1 MLLLAIQCAFKI
13 DIETP
18 YSLLYH
24 STEKTVAIYCKAITD
39 HNCPTFSSSA
49 CAPSIKQRCYD
60 TFPGRPVIPVSPSPS
75 GRLAIEVELA
85 SRIMRIRHLRTV
97 RVELKVYVGS
107 LPRQMTKGWTDGDGI
122 VTAGEEDIA
131 SLSLGLLN
139 GVYLALEALMTSGE
153 TLRVFASSFTKY
165 LLVNIQTT
173 CSSSQLLPW
182 RLRKSAHLQCHP
194 SHGPR
199 SPCPL
204 SKLDSRPL
212 RLRPTY
218 PALDD
223 AKAAKMQ
230 ELRIIVQRVFSTRR
244 LLLLFSDLARGL
256 DCLLF
261 TGHTSAGRPLQP
273 EASAE
278 ITSHN
283 QAAPHLT
290 TFLKDSRSPAL
301 RLHLTCNTPN
311 GDTWSRDPIA
321 DANPDLT
328 RKRLRL
334 SEETETSPRSSDDS
348 ILIEAFPPDSLDSGG
363 SIENAIELPDDELAV
378 MDPLSQSFDLYT
390 GGHTPLAQLKF
401 LHGKITGTSY
411 ITVAEFVGLAEWLS
425 DLIADANGL
434 APLETRRKAYVA
446 SLKDSYLEDQEF
458 FSALACVLCSILECQ
473 EDLFEG
479 ADVAAYPG
487 DRLCHAV
494 AKFIAATTELTLR
507 MTHLL
512 PDVVDSAVSRRD
524 SGQIHQS
531 RQTIDLL
538 NYVRLLHRL
547 VLPEFSHALKSF
559 DNHFWGGAVE
569 NAAAIKRNLLRHEVR
584 RRKSDGSEHFE
595 TIGELNFLFK
605 LLDSFTR
612 HHREITNTWETI
624 DCILRISKT
633 LNLRGRVEEE
643 QIVKFIHTFILPVV
657 SEKHPRAL
665 PDGFHEL
672 AIETAEVYLHKLL
685 IVAEIESAARM
696 YDQFVRA
703 DEDALLSEP
712 KSHAMDASGLLAL
725 SNSDM
730 TTLARLLTTAWS
742 MQALKQFI
750 YSEIMDIRNFG
761 ISLLGLRL
769 VKLYD
774 DFDCPTGNH
783 DHPVLQY
790 AARYMRANELTK
802 YIFGPNSHASLVTHS
817 QRIIGF
823 LAATS
828 SFTNIEIDI
837 IWHACTNSVEAEFL
851 KASIGILTDLC
862 RFLDLDQLLYLAK
875 KFTVTPPSKL
885 SQDAVESLT
894 DVFHKID
901 LKSDRSMDQERRL
914 ATAFVSSDILLRIDS
929 ADRSP
934 CILQLRETAVQEL
947 KKFTQ
952 RDFSTSDRLKIY
964 ERCVPNIAKGNRQ
977 ATASI
982 DILALFLQNVF
993 GPEESAALLDSLDV
1007 TMLVE
1012 ELGRYLAD
1020 QKESANADPEY
1031 ILRGIASRIDVILR
1045 LMAICEQKV
1054 DDQTMQNLFR
1064 YALGDLA
1071 LSNVARD
1078 YTWTTLS
1085 AARSKLALKE
1095 VAEHLLNRF
1104 LTVEATSLPGRFITP
1119 GLVQLFATSLY
1130 QDAAR
1135 GSFSE
1140 DFSSV
1145 LDTVVWRKLLE
1156 TAESTPTSAVTKL
1169 AADRIM
1175 AILFNY
1181 PQQEPALRTAAK
1193 CHAKFARR
1201 QLDCIFADLGGA
1213 NINVDDEGRVVQQIT
1228 LLHSITMASKHNA
1241 SKFSPPNEPEICL
1254 APDDEEALRSTI
1266 QIYGSG
1272 QSHPRICY
1280 LQTSKDT
1287 LLSELANALPS
1298 ITGAAENRV
1307 IVGGKILDVVKDAD
1321 MILWDKGIEQL
1332 GVISVCPRHS
1342 IHSDLAKVLTPIG
1355 TVEYEVLSRYDE
1367 IEKLLDGPDHI
1378 AQKVKLLTW
1387 LPDLFLPGQYDAAAP
1402 SSTSELCPP
1411 DRLWRSIY
1419 YLHVMYRH
1427 LMDFANIGVV
1437 DGSYIARAVVLLSDI
1452 LCDDSRPIQLD
1463 LHLRCMDFLTAF
1475 LQGKCW
1481 LTPHLERPLESTDST
1496 IIECPAQLISRI
1508 IALCYEATERPIED
1522 LTARRLLTER
1532 GFKLLQ
1538 QVLRRQP
1545 SAWPYFMNDGRIISL
1560 HARLIFDQDAIL
1572 ATTIMNM
1579 IDNFCKDVVSPAE
1592 VADFFFQTV
1601 LKLMRT
1607 ALTRPDRAELFFEM
1621 TKDLLLQNQALGE
1634 DEAKA
1639 RDLTTSLVA
1648 ILADYHHFEVVDFPV
1663 LDTVMAGL
1671 VLLLTEAVSLLR
1683 SFKKP
1688 INLPGL
1694 CARLYVTL
1702 LFPAQNGSSA
1712 NPLVHPDTR
1721 ALVLKLVRLTCENQ
1735 DDFAS
1740 LLEATI
1746 GPLRSLPNEPRNRYP
1761 GRLQWIRP
1769 VTECSG
1775 LSNLGMTCYMNSLL
1789 QQLFANVH
1797 FRRFLFRIPIVN
1809 AEKQELLRCV
1819 QDLFARMQDSA
1830 DLAIDTTELAKVLGI
1845 QTDSQ
1850 EDVHGFYADFL
1861 SRLESNMPDD
1871 QSRLA
1876 LGQFYTGKLITQI
1889 KGECGHV
1896 SPRTEPFVD
1905 LPIVVKNKSSLHESL
1920 QEFVQGEPME
1930 GANQYKCSKCDE
1942 TNGGRLVNAMRR
1954 SCPEQMPDNLTFCLK
1969 RFTFEAMLG
1978 TEGKVNDRF
1987 VFPQSI
1993 DMSRYCSAHL
2003 DDPAAPMKEDI
2014 FELVGVIVHQGT
2026 LQLGHYWS
2034 YTLLRNTSDPTSR
2047 VWVKLEDRT
2056 ATTCVEGIDEV
2067 QRECFGGTR
2076 YSNGNERVDN
2086 AYVLF
2091 YQRKASLEEQ
2101 LTEVG
2106 PALDPV
2112 SKLLIPAKVS
2122 IPQLVKPAVRAHNAW
2137 TNNLAQLFDDEFHMF
2152 AKWLLETYKIYRN
2165 PSSAHPSESSE
2176 SGESP
2181 MSTSGEDTNHE
2192 SGDILAKSVSSVFMG
2207 YLARVAVCDPTP
2219 VKKTTF
2225 CTSSLSALMAEEP
2238 AFAMHLLDELCQD
2251 PSWLLSIMYN
2261 DNKDVRSR
2269 TVDFFLK
2276 CMVILREQDAAH
2288 YVEIFACFRQA
2299 LSVPLAPG
2307 YYIGHIYLEDYLR
2320 CVACL
2325 AHLGRQEA
2333 MSILEDG
2340 YFAWAL
2346 GLLEMPWTISG
2357 KKKYPKFHD
2366 WFKKSYARVAAPY
2379 DFIVAMLKDHV
2390 DITSLDQPSH
2400 DSGRRETSDSGV
2412 LLRDHE
2418 VEALLSGAVIKG
2430 LPKVPFWMRT
2440 SSLAD
2445 TINGWTE
2452 SSPGKLFGYL
2462 MSNKVDARLHRV
2474 LGDALLKHLED
2485 EEDSLPSLLH
2495 LVLNCCHYSE
2505 SQELVR
2511 GVWQKLVQVILLWDN
2526 CEGEFLQV
2534 IHDAFEMIPVNVVST
2549 MDIWL
2554 MKYLLN
2560 KAPTIRDQTQKWL
2573 GEDVFKQQTFGKN
2586 FDELDGMGVR
2596 PEQARKLV
2604 KTHWPMLE
2612 SAFMERKMRNR
2623 FESAIRALQH
2633 VEHYLRAL
2641 RAEVKARL
2649 SSEDADPDVK
2659 KTVTSA
2665 LRTEY
2670 DESHAVMQTLERMAQ
2685 VLPQWQREPTVP
2697 IISNA
2702 TQSIEIE
2709 SDEEMES
2716 DDDAYTSD
2724 GNGGS
2729 SYNAFWGANFVL
2741 FLIKFSW
2748 DRKIE
2753 RLLKRSDALQY
2764 RYHHDR
2770 KITY

>member
-1 MLLLAIQCAFKI
+1 MT
-13 DIETP
+13 TP
-18 YSLLYH
+18 
-24 STEKTVAIYCKAITD
+24 T
-39 HNCPTFSSSA
+39 P
-49 CAPSIKQRCYD
+49 
-60 TFPGRPVIPVSPSPS
+60 
-75 GRLAIEVELA
+75 
-85 SRIMRIRHLRTV
+85 
-97 RVELKVYVGS
+97 
-107 LPRQMTKGWTDGDGI
+107 
-122 VTAGEEDIA
+122 
-131 SLSLGLLN
+131 
-139 GVYLALEALMTSGE
+139 
-153 TLRVFASSFTKY
+153 
-165 LLVNIQTT
+165 
-173 CSSSQLLPW
+173 
-182 RLRKSAHLQCHP
+182 
-194 SHGPR
+194 
-199 SPCPL
+199 
-204 SKLDSRPL
+204 
-212 RLRPTY
+212 
-218 PALDD
+218 
-223 AKAAKMQ
+223 
-230 ELRIIVQRVFSTRR
+230 
-244 LLLLFSDLARGL
+244 
-256 DCLLF
+256 
-261 TGHTSAGRPLQP
+261 
-273 EASAE
+273 
-278 ITSHN
+278 
-283 QAAPHLT
+283 
-290 TFLKDSRSPAL
+290 
-301 RLHLTCNTPN
+301 TPN

-334 SEETETSPRSSDDS
+334 SEESETSPRSSDDS
-348 ILIEAFPPDSLDSGG
+348 ILIEAFPPDSLHSGDAH
-363 SIENAIELPDDELAV
+363 IDHAIELEEDELLA
-378 MDPLSQSFDLYT
+378 MSPLSQTFDLYP
-390 GGHTPLAQLKF
+390 GGHAPVAQLNF
-401 LHGKITGTSY
+401 LHDKITGTSY
-411 ITVAEFVGLAEWLS
+411 ITVSEFVGLAEWL
-425 DLIADANGL
+425 DDQVVHVNGL
-434 APLETRRKAYVA
+434 PPPETRRKAYVA
-446 SLKDSYLEDQEF
+446 TFKDNYLADHEF
-458 FSALACVLCSILECQ
+458 LSALAGVLCALLECQ

-487 DRLCHAV
+487 ERLCNAV
-494 AKFIAATTELTLR
+494 AKFIAAATELALR
-507 MTHLL
+507 MLHLL
-512 PDVVDSAVSRRD
+512 PDVVDSAASRRD
-524 SGQIHQS
+524 SGQINQS
-531 RQTIDLL
+531 RQSIHLL
-538 NYVRLLHRL
+538 DYVRLLHRL
-547 VLPEFSHALKSF
+547 VLPDISRTLKSF
-559 DNHFWGGAVE
+559 QNHFYADPRQ
-569 NAAAIKRNLLRHEVR
+569 NALAITKNLLRQQAR
-584 RRKSDGSEHFE
+584 STQSDGSQHYE
-595 TIGELNFLFK
+595 TTGELSFLFK

-633 LNLRGRVEEE
+633 LDLRGRAEEE
-643 QIVKFIHTFILPVV
+643 HIVKFIHTFILPVI

-672 AIETAEVYLHKLL
+672 AIETAEDYLYKLL
-685 IVAEIESAARM
+685 AVPEIESAARI

-703 DEDALLSEP
+703 DEDALLYEP
-712 KSHAMDASGLLAL
+712 KSQTMDASALLAL
-725 SNSDM
+725 SKSDM
-730 TTLARLLTTAWS
+730 TILARLLTTAWC

-761 ISLLGLRL
+761 ISLLGLHL
-769 VKLYD
+769 VKLYEEYSS
-774 DFDCPTGNH
+774 PTGNH

-817 QRIIGF
+817 HRIIGF

-828 SFTNIEIDI
+828 SLTNIEIDI

-851 KASIGILTDLC
+851 KASIGVLTDLC

-875 KFTVTPPSKL
+875 KFTLTPPSKL
-885 SQDAVESLT
+885 SQDAIESLT

-914 ATAFVSSDILLRIDS
+914 ATAFVSIDILLRIDS
-929 ADRSP
+929 ADRSAR
-934 CILQLRETAVQEL
+934 ILQLREAAVQEL

-952 RDFSTSDRLKIY
+952 REFDTDDRLKIY
-964 ERCVPNIAKGNRQ
+964 ERCVPNIAKGNGQ

-993 GPEESAALLDSLDV
+993 GPEESEALSTSLDV
-1007 TMLVE
+1007 SMLVE
-1012 ELGRYLAD
+1012 ELGRYLVDKKAT
-1020 QKESANADPEY
+1020 ANADSEY
-1031 ILRGIASRIDVILR
+1031 VLRGIASRIDVIMR

-1054 DDQTMQNLFR
+1054 DDRTKRDLFR

-1078 YTWTTLS
+1078 HTWTTLS
-1085 AARSKLALKE
+1085 NARSKLALKD

-1104 LTVEATSLPGRFITP
+1104 LTVEATFLPGRFITP

-1130 QDAAR
+1130 QEVTR

-1181 PQQEPALRTAAK
+1181 PQQEPARRTAAK

-1201 QLDCIFADLGGA
+1201 QLDCIFADLSGA
-1213 NINVDDEGRVVQQIT
+1213 DINVDDEGRVVQQIT

-1241 SKFSPPNEPEICL
+1241 SKFSPPAEAEICL
-1254 APDDEEALRSTI
+1254 APDDEQALRSTI

-1272 QSHPRICY
+1272 QSHPKLCY
-1280 LQTSKDT
+1280 LRTSKET

-1307 IVGGKILDVVKDAD
+1307 IVGGKVLDLVKDAD
-1321 MILWDKGIEQL
+1321 LILWEKGVEQL

-1342 IHSDLAKVLTPIG
+1342 IHSDLAKVLTPVG

-1367 IEKLLDGPDHI
+1367 IEKLLDGPYHI
-1378 AQKVKLLTW
+1378 AQKIFT
-1387 LPDLFLPGQYDAAAP
+1387 FLDNMAP
-1402 SSTSELCPP
+1402 PPQARHRVVSESISTEELCPP

-1437 DGSYIARAVVLLSDI
+1437 DGLYIARGVGLLSDI
-1452 LCDDSRPIQLD
+1452 LCDDSRPMQLD

-1475 LQGKCW
+1475 LQ
-1481 LTPHLERPLESTDST
+1481 ERPLESNAST
-1496 IIECPAQLISRI
+1496 LIECPAQLISRI

-1545 SAWPYFMNDGRIISL
+1545 SAWSHFMNDSRINDL
-1560 HARLIFDQDAIL
+1560 HARLIFDQDAGL
-1572 ATTIMNM
+1572 ATTIMTM
-1579 IDNFCKDVVSPAE
+1579 IDNFCKDVTSPE
-1592 VADFFFQTV
+1592 QVADFFFKTV
-1601 LKLMRT
+1601 LNQMQT

-1621 TKDLLLQNQALGE
+1621 TKDLLLQNQALAE

-1639 RDLTTSLVA
+1639 RDLATSLVD
-1648 ILADYHHFEVVDFPV
+1648 ILTHYHHSESVDYPV

-1671 VLLLTEAVSLLR
+1671 VQLLTEAVSLLK

-1688 INLPGL
+1688 INLSGL
-1694 CARLYVTL
+1694 CARIYANL
-1702 LFPAQNGSSA
+1702 LFPAQNGSGTP
-1712 NPLVHPDTR
+1712 PLVHPDTR
-1721 ALVLKLVRLTCENQ
+1721 AHVLKLVRLTCETR

-1746 GPLRSLPNEPRNRYP
+1746 GPLRALPNDPRNKYP
-1761 GRLQWIRP
+1761 GRSQFVRT
-1769 VTECSG
+1769 VTDCSG
-1775 LSNLGMTCYMNSLL
+1775 LANLGMTCYMNSLL

-1797 FRRFLFRIPIVN
+1797 FRRFLFQIPILN
-1809 AEKQELLRCV
+1809 AEKQELLRYV

-1830 DLAIDTTELAKVLGI
+1830 ELAIDTTELAKVLGI

-1889 KGECGHV
+1889 RGECGHV

-1905 LPIVVKNKSSLHESL
+1905 LPIVVKNKGSLHESL

-1954 SCPEQMPDNLTFCLK
+1954 SCPEEMPDNLTFCLK

-1987 VFPQSI
+1987 VFPQTI
-1993 DMSRYCSAHL
+1993 DMSHYCRAHL
-2003 DDPAAPMKEDI
+2003 DDPATPMQEDI

-2034 YTLLRNTSDPTSR
+2034 YTLLRNTSDPSSR

-2106 PALDPV
+2106 PTLDPV
-2112 SKLLIPAKVS
+2112 SKLLIPAKVNS
-2122 IPQLVKPAVRAHNAW
+2122 PQLVKQAVHQHNTW
-2137 TNNLAQLFDDEFHMF
+2137 VNNLAQLFDDEFHMF

-2165 PSSAHPSESSE
+2165 PSPARSSE
-2176 SGESP
+2176 SPESP
-2181 MSTSGEDTNHE
+2181 ESGETPTSSSSENTNNDSATSLVE
-2192 SGDILAKSVSSVFMG
+2192 SMSRFFMG
-2207 YLARVAVCDPTP
+2207 YLGRVAVCDPTP
-2219 VKKTTF
+2219 IKKTSF
-2225 CTSSLSALMAEEP
+2225 CTTSLSALLSEEP
-2238 AFAMHLLDELCQD
+2238 TFARYLLDELGQD
-2251 PSWLLSIMYN
+2251 SSWLLWIMYN

-2269 TVDFFLK
+2269 IVDFFLK
-2276 CMVILREQDAAH
+2276 CMVILREQDRSH
-2288 YVEIFACFRQA
+2288 YAEIFDCFRQA

-2307 YYIGHIYLEDYLR
+2307 YFIAHIYLEDYLK
-2320 CVACL
+2320 CVAGL
-2325 AHLGRQEA
+2325 ARLGRAEA
-2333 MSILEDG
+2333 ISILEDG
-2340 YFAWAL
+2340 YFSWAL
-2346 GLLEMPWTISG
+2346 GLLEVPWTQTG
-2357 KKKYPKFHD
+2357 KKKYPKFND
-2366 WFKKSYARVAAPY
+2366 WFKKRCAGVAAPY
-2379 DFIVAMLKDHV
+2379 DFILALLKDNV
-2390 DITSLDQPSH
+2390 DSTCLHQHTP
-2400 DSGRRETSDSGV
+2400 DSAPRETSENGV
-2412 LLRDHE
+2412 ILRKNE
-2418 VEALLSGAVIKG
+2418 VEALLHGAVAKG
-2430 LPKVPFWMRT
+2430 LPTIPFWMRT
-2440 SSLAD
+2440 SSLTE

-2462 MSNKVDARLHRV
+2462 MSNKADAKLRPL
-2474 LGDALLKHLED
+2474 LESAFLKHIED
-2485 EEDSLPSLLH
+2485 EEDSLPSILH
-2495 LVLNCCHYSE
+2495 LVLNFCYHAEDQE
-2505 SQELVR
+2505 SVR
-2511 GVWQKLVQVILLWDN
+2511 GVWQKLVQVILMWDN

-2534 IHDAFEMIPVNVVST
+2534 LHDAFEMIPVNVVST
-2549 MDIWL
+2549 MDVWL
-2554 MKYLLN
+2554 MKYLFN

-2573 GEDVFKQQTFGKN
+2573 GEDIFKQHAFGKT
-2586 FDELDGMGVR
+2586 FDELDSMGVR

-2604 KTHWPMLE
+2604 KSHWPLLE
-2612 SAFMERKMRNR
+2612 DAFMERKIRNR
-2623 FESAIRALQH
+2623 YESAIRALQH

-2649 SSEDADPDVK
+2649 ASDDLDVK
-2659 KTVTSA
+2659 KTVTIA

-2697 IISNA
+2697 IITNA
-2702 TQSIEIE
+2702 TQSIELD
-2709 SDEEMES
+2709 SDDEMES
-2716 DDDAYTSD
+2716 DDDEYTSD

-2729 SYNAFWGANFVL
+2729 SYNVN
-2741 FLIKFSW
+2741 
-2748 DRKIE
+2748 
-2753 RLLKRSDALQY
+2753 
-2764 RYHHDR
+2764 
-2770 KITY
+2770 

>member
-1 MLLLAIQCAFKI
+1 
-13 DIETP
+13 
-18 YSLLYH
+18 
-24 STEKTVAIYCKAITD
+24 
-39 HNCPTFSSSA
+39 
-49 CAPSIKQRCYD
+49 
-60 TFPGRPVIPVSPSPS
+60 
-75 GRLAIEVELA
+75 
-85 SRIMRIRHLRTV
+85 
-97 RVELKVYVGS
+97 
-107 LPRQMTKGWTDGDGI
+107 MT
-122 VTAGEEDIA
+122 TA
-131 SLSLGLLN
+131 
-139 GVYLALEALMTSGE
+139 
-153 TLRVFASSFTKY
+153 
-165 LLVNIQTT
+165 
-173 CSSSQLLPW
+173 
-182 RLRKSAHLQCHP
+182 
-194 SHGPR
+194 
-199 SPCPL
+199 
-204 SKLDSRPL
+204 
-212 RLRPTY
+212 
-218 PALDD
+218 
-223 AKAAKMQ
+223 
-230 ELRIIVQRVFSTRR
+230 
-244 LLLLFSDLARGL
+244 
-256 DCLLF
+256 
-261 TGHTSAGRPLQP
+261 
-273 EASAE
+273 
-278 ITSHN
+278 
-283 QAAPHLT
+283 
-290 TFLKDSRSPAL
+290 
-301 RLHLTCNTPN
+301 N

-334 SEETETSPRSSDDS
+334 SEETEISPRSSDDS
-348 ILIEAFPPDSLDSGG
+348 ILIEALPPDSLDSGD
-363 SIENAIELPDDELAV
+363 SIDNAIELEDDELLA
-378 MDPLSQSFDLYT
+378 MNPLSQSFELYT
-390 GGHTPLAQLKF
+390 GGHTPAAQLKF
-401 LHGKITGTSY
+401 LHDKITGTSY
-411 ITVAEFVGLAEWLS
+411 ITVSEFVGLAEWLD
-425 DLIADANGL
+425 DLVADANGL
-434 APLETRRKAYVA
+434 APLETQRKAYVA
-446 SLKDSYLEDQEF
+446 SFADNYLADQEF
-458 FSALACVLCSILECQ
+458 FSALACVLCAILECQ

-479 ADVAAYPG
+479 ADVAACSG
-487 DRLCHAV
+487 DRLCNAV
-494 AKFIAATTELTLR
+494 AKFIAATTELALR
-507 MTHLL
+507 MIHLL

-524 SGQIHQS
+524 SGQINQS
-531 RQTIDLL
+531 RQSIDWL

-547 VLPEFSHALKSF
+547 VLPDISRTLKSF
-559 DNHFWGGAVE
+559 QNHFYGDARQ
-569 NAAAIKRNLLRHEVR
+569 NALAIKRNLLRHEIR
-584 RRKSDGSEHFE
+584 GRNSDGSQHHE
-595 TIGELNFLFK
+595 TVGELNFLFK
-605 LLDSFTR
+605 LLDSLTR

-633 LNLRGRVEEE
+633 LNLRGRAEEE
-643 QIVKFIHTFILPVV
+643 RIVRFIHTFVLPVV

-665 PDGFHEL
+665 PEGFHEM
-672 AIETAEVYLHKLL
+672 AIETAENYLYRLL
-685 IVAEIESAARM
+685 AVAEIESAARI

-703 DEDALLSEP
+703 DEDALLYEP
-712 KSHAMDASGLLAL
+712 KSQTMDASALQAL
-725 SNSDM
+725 SKSDM
-730 TTLARLLTTAWS
+730 TILARLLTTAWS

-750 YSEIMDIRNFG
+750 YSEIMDVRNFG
-761 ISLLGLRL
+761 IGLLGLHL

-774 DFDCPTGNH
+774 DYSSPTGNH

-828 SFTNIEIDI
+828 SFTNVEIDI

-885 SQDAVESLT
+885 SQDAIESLT

-914 ATAFVSSDILLRIDS
+914 ATAFVSIDILLRIDS
-929 ADRSP
+929 ADRSA

-952 RDFSTSDRLKIY
+952 RDFDTSDRLKIY
-964 ERCVPNIAKGNRQ
+964 ERCVPNIAKGNGQ

-993 GPEESAALLDSLDV
+993 GPEESEALSTSLDV
-1007 TMLVE
+1007 SMLVE

-1020 QKESANADPEY
+1020 QKAKANADSDY
-1031 ILRGIASRIDVILR
+1031 ILRGIASRIDVIMR
-1045 LMAICEQKV
+1045 LMAICEQQV
-1054 DDQTMQNLFR
+1054 DDRTMQDLFR

-1071 LSNVARD
+1071 LSNIARD
-1078 YTWTTLS
+1078 HTWTTLS
-1085 AARSKLALKE
+1085 NARSKLALKD

-1104 LTVEATSLPGRFITP
+1104 LTVEATFLPGRFITP

-1130 QDAAR
+1130 QEVTK

-1156 TAESTPTSAVTKL
+1156 TAESTPTSTVTKL

-1181 PQQEPALRTAAK
+1181 SQQEPALRTAAK

-1213 NINVDDEGRVVQQIT
+1213 DINLNDESRVVQQIT
-1228 LLHSITMASKHNA
+1228 LLHSITMASKQNT
-1241 SKFSPPNEPEICL
+1241 SKFSPPNEAEICL
-1254 APDDEEALRSTI
+1254 APDNEEALRSTI

-1272 QSHPRICY
+1272 QSHPRLCY
-1280 LQTSKDT
+1280 LRTSKET

-1307 IVGGKILDVVKDAD
+1307 IVGGKVLDLVKDAD
-1321 MILWDKGIEQL
+1321 SILWEKGVEQL

-1342 IHSDLAKVLTPIG
+1342 IHSDLAKVLTPVG

-1378 AQKVKLLTW
+1378 AQKIFI
-1387 LPDLFLPGQYDAAAP
+1387 FLDNMTPPPQARHRVV
-1402 SSTSELCPP
+1402 SESISVEELCPP

-1437 DGSYIARAVVLLSDI
+1437 DGPYIARGVRLISDI
-1452 LCDDSRPIQLD
+1452 LCDDSRPLQLD

-1475 LQGKCW
+1475 LQ
-1481 LTPHLERPLESTDST
+1481 ERPLESDAST
-1496 IIECPAQLISRI
+1496 IVECPAPLISRI
-1508 IALCYEATERPIED
+1508 IALCYEAAQRPIED
-1522 LTARRLLTER
+1522 LTTRRLLTER

-1545 SAWPYFMNDGRIISL
+1545 SAWSHFMDDSRINDL
-1560 HARLIFDQDAIL
+1560 HARLIFDQDAGL
-1572 ATTIMNM
+1572 ATAIMTM
-1579 IDNFCKDVVSPAE
+1579 IDNFCKDVASPE
-1592 VADFFFQTV
+1592 KVADFFFKTV
-1601 LKLMRT
+1601 LNQMQT

-1621 TKDLLLQNQALGE
+1621 TKDLLLQNQALAE

-1639 RDLTTSLVA
+1639 RDLTTSL
-1648 ILADYHHFEVVDFPV
+1648 IDTLSHYHHSEVVDYPV

-1671 VLLLTEAVSLLR
+1671 VQLLTEAVSLLK

-1688 INLPGL
+1688 INLSGL
-1694 CARLYVTL
+1694 CARLYANL
-1702 LFPAQNGSSA
+1702 LFPAQNGSGTP
-1712 NPLVHPDTR
+1712 PLVHPDTR
-1721 ALVLKLVRLTCENQ
+1721 ARVLKLVRLTCETRE
-1735 DDFAS
+1735 DFAS

-1746 GPLRSLPNEPRNRYP
+1746 GPLRALPNEPRNKYP
-1761 GRLQWIRP
+1761 GRSQFVRA
-1769 VTECSG
+1769 VTDCSG
-1775 LSNLGMTCYMNSLL
+1775 LTNLGMTCYMNSLL

-1797 FRRFLFRIPIVN
+1797 FRRFLFQIPIVD
-1809 AEKQELLRCV
+1809 AEKQELLRYV

-1830 DLAIDTTELAKVLGI
+1830 DLAMDTTELAKVLGI

-1905 LPIVVKNKSSLHESL
+1905 LPIVVKNKSSFHESL

-1954 SCPEQMPDNLTFCLK
+1954 SCPEEMPDNLTFCLK

-1987 VFPQSI
+1987 VFPQTI
-1993 DMSRYCSAHL
+1993 DMSHYCRAHL
-2003 DDPAAPMKEDI
+2003 DDPAAPMQEDI

-2034 YTLLRNTSDPTSR
+2034 YTLLRNTSDPSSR
-2047 VWVKLEDRT
+2047 VWVRLEDRT

-2091 YQRKASLEEQ
+2091 YQRKVSLEEQ

-2106 PALDPV
+2106 PTLDPV
-2112 SKLLIPAKVS
+2112 SKLLIPAKVNS
-2122 IPQLVKPAVRAHNAW
+2122 PQLVKQGVHEHNIW
-2137 TNNLAQLFDDEFHMF
+2137 RNSLAQLFDDDFHMF
-2152 AKWLLETYKIYRN
+2152 VKWLLETYKIYRN
-2165 PSSAHPSESSE
+2165 PSPARSSE
-2176 SGESP
+2176 SPE
-2181 MSTSGEDTNHE
+2181 SGETPTSSPSENTNNE
-2192 SGDILAKSVSSVFMG
+2192 SANSLVESMSRVFMG
-2207 YLARVAVCDPTP
+2207 YLGRVAVCDPTP
-2219 VKKTTF
+2219 IKKTSF
-2225 CTSSLSALMAEEP
+2225 CTTSLSALMSEEP
-2238 AFAMHLLDELCQD
+2238 TFAKYLLDELCQD
-2251 PSWLLSIMYN
+2251 PHWLLWIMYN

-2269 TVDFFLK
+2269 MVDFFLK
-2276 CMVILREQDAAH
+2276 CVAILHEQDLSH
-2288 YVEIFACFRQA
+2288 YAEIFTCFRQA

-2307 YYIGHIYLEDYLR
+2307 YFIAHIYLEDYLK
-2320 CVACL
+2320 CVAGL
-2325 AHLGRQEA
+2325 ARLGREETI
-2333 MSILEDG
+2333 SILEDG
-2340 YFAWAL
+2340 YFSWAL
-2346 GLLEMPWTISG
+2346 GLLEMPWTPMS
-2357 KKKYPKFHD
+2357 KKKYPNFVA
-2366 WFKKSYARVAAPY
+2366 WFKKRCAGVAAPY
-2379 DFIVAMLKDHV
+2379 DFILALLKDNV
-2390 DITSLDQPSH
+2390 DSTCLDQPTP
-2400 DSGRRETSDSGV
+2400 DSAPRKTSENGV
-2412 LLRDHE
+2412 LLRESE
-2418 VEALLSGAVIKG
+2418 VQALVKGAVTKG
-2430 LPKVPFWMRT
+2430 LPTVPFWMRT
-2440 SSLAD
+2440 SNLTE

-2462 MSNKVDARLHRV
+2462 VSNKADATLHPV
-2474 LGDALLKHLED
+2474 LEKAILKYIED
-2485 EEDSLPSLLH
+2485 EEDSLPSILH
-2495 LVLNCCHYSE
+2495 LVLNFCYHSE
-2505 SQELVR
+2505 DQESVR
-2511 GVWQKLVQVILLWDN
+2511 GVWQKLVQVILMWDN

-2534 IHDAFEMIPVNVVST
+2534 LHDAFEMIPINVVST

-2554 MKYLLN
+2554 AKYLFN
-2560 KAPTIRDQTQKWL
+2560 KAPAIRDQTQKWL
-2573 GEDVFKQQTFGKN
+2573 GEDIFKQQTFGKN

-2604 KTHWPMLE
+2604 KTHWPVLE
-2612 SAFMERKMRNR
+2612 NAFVERKMRNR
-2623 FESAIRALQH
+2623 YESAIRALQH

-2649 SSEDADPDVK
+2649 ASDDLDVK
-2659 KTVTSA
+2659 KTVTIA

-2670 DESHAVMQTLERMAQ
+2670 DESSAVMQTLERMAQ
-2685 VLPQWQREPTVP
+2685 ILPQWQRESTVP
-2697 IISNA
+2697 IITNA
-2702 TQSIEIE
+2702 AQSIEID
-2709 SDEEMES
+2709 SDDDMES

-2729 SYNAFWGANFVL
+2729 SYNVN
-2741 FLIKFSW
+2741 
-2748 DRKIE
+2748 
-2753 RLLKRSDALQY
+2753 
-2764 RYHHDR
+2764 
-2770 KITY
+2770 